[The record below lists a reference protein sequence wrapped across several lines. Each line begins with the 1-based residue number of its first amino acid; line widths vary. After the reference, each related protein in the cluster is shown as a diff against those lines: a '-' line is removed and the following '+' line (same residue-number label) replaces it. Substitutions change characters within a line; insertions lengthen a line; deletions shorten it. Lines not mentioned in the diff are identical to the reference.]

1 MHSSEIQLLNSFEE
15 TLHYLSKYTR
25 DAYHRD
31 LNYLQNYCIKK
42 NIKKWSNLKSQQ
54 LRDFISDR
62 HRKGISGR
70 TLQRNLSS
78 IRTFYRYLCKIDVVS
93 INPAEGIITPKSARK
108 LPKLLDVDQTF
119 QLLEIK
125 ENDVL
130 AIRDKAIIE
139 LIYSSGLR
147 LTEVISLNIDDI
159 DFIDR
164 VLTVIGKGKKARNLP
179 IGKFALQATD
189 DWLKSRQQLIKNN
202 KERALFIS
210 NRGSRISPRSVQARI
225 KRWAVKQGL
234 SGNVHPHML
243 RHSFA
248 SHILESSGD
257 LRAVQELLGHADIST
272 TQVYTHLDFQH
283 LAQVYDK
290 THPRARKN
298 QIKENK

>member
-119 QLLEIK
+119 QLLGIK

-147 LTEVISLNIDDI
+147 LTEVISLNINDI

-179 IGKFALQATD
+179 IGKFAIQAID
-189 DWLKSRQQLIKNN
+189 DWLKSRQKLVKNN

-210 NRGSRISPRSVQARI
+210 NRGSRISPRSVQERI

>member
-1 MHSSEIQLLNSFEE
+1 MYSSEIQLLSSFED

-93 INPAEGIITPKSARK
+93 INPAEGIITPKSTRK

-139 LIYSSGLR
+139 LISSSGLR
-147 LTEVISLNIDDI
+147 LSEVISLNIDDI
-159 DFIDR
+159 DSIDR

-179 IGKFALQATD
+179 IGKFAIQAID
-189 DWLKSRQQLIKNN
+189 DWLKSRQQLVKNN

-210 NRGSRISPRSVQARI
+210 NRGSRISPRSVQERI

>member
-119 QLLEIK
+119 QLLGIK

-147 LTEVISLNIDDI
+147 LTEVISLNINDI

-179 IGKFALQATD
+179 IGKFAIQAID
-189 DWLKSRQQLIKNN
+189 DWLKSRQQLVKNN

-210 NRGSRISPRSVQARI
+210 NRGRRISPRSVQERI

>member
-119 QLLEIK
+119 QLLGIK

-159 DFIDR
+159 DSIDR

-179 IGKFALQATD
+179 IGKFAIQAID
-189 DWLKSRQQLIKNN
+189 DWLKSRQKLVKNN

-210 NRGSRISPRSVQARI
+210 NRGSRISPRSVQERI

>member
-42 NIKKWSNLKSQQ
+42 NIKKWSSLKSQQ

-179 IGKFALQATD
+179 IGKFAIQAID
-189 DWLKSRQQLIKNN
+189 DWLKSRQQLVKNN

-210 NRGSRISPRSVQARI
+210 NRGSRISPRSVQERI

>member
-1 MHSSEIQLLNSFEE
+1 MHSSEIQLLNSFED

-119 QLLEIK
+119 QLLGIK

-147 LTEVISLNIDDI
+147 LTEVISLNINDI

-179 IGKFALQATD
+179 IGKFAIQAID
-189 DWLKSRQQLIKNN
+189 DWLKSRQKLVKNN

-210 NRGSRISPRSVQARI
+210 NRGSRISPRSVQERI

-298 QIKENK
+298 QIKEK

>member
-42 NIKKWSNLKSQQ
+42 NIKKWSSLKSQQ

-119 QLLEIK
+119 QLLGIK

-147 LTEVISLNIDDI
+147 LTEVISLNINDI

-179 IGKFALQATD
+179 IGKFAIQAID
-189 DWLKSRQQLIKNN
+189 NWLKSRQQLVKNN

-210 NRGSRISPRSVQARI
+210 NRGSRISPRSVQERI

-298 QIKENK
+298 QIKEK

>member
-147 LTEVISLNIDDI
+147 LTEVISLNINDI

-179 IGKFALQATD
+179 IGKFAIQAID
-189 DWLKSRQQLIKNN
+189 DWLKSRQKLVKNN

-210 NRGSRISPRSVQARI
+210 NRGNRISPRSVQERI

-298 QIKENK
+298 QIKEK

>member
-93 INPAEGIITPKSARK
+93 INPAEGIITPKSTRK

-159 DFIDR
+159 DSIDR

-179 IGKFALQATD
+179 IGKFAIQAID
-189 DWLKSRQQLIKNN
+189 DWLKSRQQLVKNN

-210 NRGSRISPRSVQARI
+210 NRGSRISPRSVQERI

>member
-119 QLLEIK
+119 QLLGIK

-159 DFIDR
+159 DSIDR

-179 IGKFALQATD
+179 IGKFAIQAID
-189 DWLKSRQQLIKNN
+189 DWLKSRQQLVKNN

-210 NRGSRISPRSVQARI
+210 NRGSRISPRSVQERI

-298 QIKENK
+298 QIKEK

>member
-119 QLLEIK
+119 QLLGIK

-147 LTEVISLNIDDI
+147 LTEVISLNINDI

-179 IGKFALQATD
+179 IGKFAIQAID
-189 DWLKSRQQLIKNN
+189 DWLKSRQQLVKNN

-210 NRGSRISPRSVQARI
+210 NRGSRISPRSVQERI

-298 QIKENK
+298 QIKEK

>member
-179 IGKFALQATD
+179 IGKFAIQAID
-189 DWLKSRQQLIKNN
+189 DWLKSRQQLVKNN

-210 NRGSRISPRSVQARI
+210 NRGSRISPRSVQERI

>member
-1 MHSSEIQLLNSFEE
+1 MYSSEAQLLSSFEA

-93 INPAEGIITPKSARK
+93 INPAEGIITPKSSRK

-147 LTEVISLNIDDI
+147 LTEVISLNINDI

-179 IGKFALQATD
+179 IGKFAIQAID
-189 DWLKSRQQLIKNN
+189 DWLKSRQKLVKNN

-210 NRGSRISPRSVQARI
+210 NRGSRISPRSVQERI

-298 QIKENK
+298 QIKEK

>member
-139 LIYSSGLR
+139 VIYSSGLR
-147 LTEVISLNIDDI
+147 LTEVISLNINDI

-179 IGKFALQATD
+179 IGKFAIQAID
-189 DWLKSRQQLIKNN
+189 DWLKSRQQLVKNN

-210 NRGSRISPRSVQARI
+210 NRGSRISPRSVQERI

>member
-119 QLLEIK
+119 QLLGIK

-139 LIYSSGLR
+139 VIYSSGLR
-147 LTEVISLNIDDI
+147 LTEVISLNINDI

-179 IGKFALQATD
+179 IGKFAIQAID
-189 DWLKSRQQLIKNN
+189 DWLKSRQKLVKNN

-210 NRGSRISPRSVQARI
+210 NRGSRISPRSVQERI
-225 KRWAVKQGL
+225 KKWAVKQGL

-298 QIKENK
+298 QIKEK

>member
-93 INPAEGIITPKSARK
+93 INPAEGIITPKSTRK

-139 LIYSSGLR
+139 LISSSGLR
-147 LTEVISLNIDDI
+147 LSEVISLNIDDI
-159 DFIDR
+159 DSIDR

-179 IGKFALQATD
+179 IGKFAIQAID
-189 DWLKSRQQLIKNN
+189 DWLKSRQQLVKNN

-210 NRGSRISPRSVQARI
+210 NRGSRISPRSVQERI

>member
-42 NIKKWSNLKSQQ
+42 NIKKWSSLKSQQ

-147 LTEVISLNIDDI
+147 LTEVISLNINDI

-179 IGKFALQATD
+179 IGKFAIQAID
-189 DWLKSRQQLIKNN
+189 DWLKSRQKLVKNN

-210 NRGSRISPRSVQARI
+210 NRGNRISPRSVQERI

-298 QIKENK
+298 QIKEK

>member
-1 MHSSEIQLLNSFEE
+1 MHTKISNFPV
-15 TLHYLSKYTR
+15 
-25 DAYHRD
+25 

-119 QLLEIK
+119 QLLGIK

-147 LTEVISLNIDDI
+147 LTEVISLNINDI

-179 IGKFALQATD
+179 IGKFAIQAID
-189 DWLKSRQQLIKNN
+189 DWLKSRQQLVKNN

-210 NRGSRISPRSVQARI
+210 NRGSRISPRSVQERI

>member
-93 INPAEGIITPKSARK
+93 INPAEGIITPKSVRK

-119 QLLEIK
+119 QLLGIK

-147 LTEVISLNIDDI
+147 LTEVISLNINDI

-179 IGKFALQATD
+179 IGKFAIQAID
-189 DWLKSRQQLIKNN
+189 DWLKSRQKLVKNN

-210 NRGSRISPRSVQARI
+210 NRGSRISPRSVQERI

-298 QIKENK
+298 QIKEK

>member
-159 DFIDR
+159 DSIDR

-179 IGKFALQATD
+179 IGKFAIQAID
-189 DWLKSRQQLIKNN
+189 DWLKSRQQLVKNN

-210 NRGSRISPRSVQARI
+210 NRGSRISPRSVQERI

-298 QIKENK
+298 QIKEK

>member
-1 MHSSEIQLLNSFEE
+1 MHLSEIQLLNSFEE

-119 QLLEIK
+119 QLLGIK

-159 DFIDR
+159 DSIDR

-179 IGKFALQATD
+179 IGKFAIQAID
-189 DWLKSRQQLIKNN
+189 DWLKSRQQLVKNN

-210 NRGSRISPRSVQARI
+210 NRGSRISPRSVQERI

>member
-31 LNYLQNYCIKK
+31 LNYLQNYCTKK

-93 INPAEGIITPKSARK
+93 INPAEGIITPKSTRK

-179 IGKFALQATD
+179 IGKFAIQAID
-189 DWLKSRQQLIKNN
+189 DWLKSRQQLVKNN

-210 NRGSRISPRSVQARI
+210 NRGSRISPRSVQERI

>member
-119 QLLEIK
+119 QLLGIK

-147 LTEVISLNIDDI
+147 LTEVISLNINDI

-179 IGKFALQATD
+179 IGKFAIQAID
-189 DWLKSRQQLIKNN
+189 DWLKSRQKLVKNN

-210 NRGSRISPRSVQARI
+210 NRGSRISPRSVQERI

-298 QIKENK
+298 QIKEK

>member
-147 LTEVISLNIDDI
+147 LTEVISLNINDI

-179 IGKFALQATD
+179 IGKFAIQAID
-189 DWLKSRQQLIKNN
+189 DWLKSRQKLVKNN

-210 NRGSRISPRSVQARI
+210 NRGSRISPRSVQERI

-298 QIKENK
+298 QIKEK

>member
-119 QLLEIK
+119 QLLGIK

-147 LTEVISLNIDDI
+147 VTEVISLNIDDI

-179 IGKFALQATD
+179 IGKFAIQAID
-189 DWLKSRQQLIKNN
+189 DWLKSRQKLVKNN

-210 NRGSRISPRSVQARI
+210 NRGNRISPRSVQERI

-243 RHSFA
+243 RHSLA

-257 LRAVQELLGHADIST
+257 LRPVQELLGHADIST

-298 QIKENK
+298 QIKEK

>member
-159 DFIDR
+159 DSIDR

-179 IGKFALQATD
+179 IGKFAIQAID
-189 DWLKSRQQLIKNN
+189 DWLKSRQQLVKNN

-210 NRGSRISPRSVQARI
+210 NRGSRISPRSVQERI

>member
-1 MHSSEIQLLNSFEE
+1 M
-15 TLHYLSKYTR
+15 
-25 DAYHRD
+25 
-31 LNYLQNYCIKK
+31 
-42 NIKKWSNLKSQQ
+42 
-54 LRDFISDR
+54 
-62 HRKGISGR
+62 
-70 TLQRNLSS
+70 
-78 IRTFYRYLCKIDVVS
+78 
-93 INPAEGIITPKSARK
+93 
-108 LPKLLDVDQTF
+108 
-119 QLLEIK
+119 
-125 ENDVL
+125 
-130 AIRDKAIIE
+130 
-139 LIYSSGLR
+139 R

-159 DFIDR
+159 DSIDR

-179 IGKFALQATD
+179 IGKFAIQAID
-189 DWLKSRQQLIKNN
+189 DWLKSRQQLVKNN

-210 NRGSRISPRSVQARI
+210 NRGSRISPRSVQERI